1 MTKMKNETLTCHNV
15 EVSPFEFVPNGV
27 LDKAIVGASVGRD
40 HAFDDHGVEVLDSFF
55 RRRDEGVHE
64 GLSALGIVRLPLLQ
78 DLELVFAKVD
88 DGASALIPELR
99 IRVF

>member
-1 MTKMKNETLTCHNV
+1 MMNNATLTWHDV
-15 EVSPFEFVPNGV
+15 EVGPFEFVPNGV

-40 HAFDDHGVEVLDSFF
+40 HALDDHGVEVFDSFF

-78 DLELVFAKVD
+78 DFELVFAKVD
-88 DGASALIPELR
+88 DGASAQIPELR

>member
-1 MTKMKNETLTCHNV
+1 MNNAILTWHDV
-15 EVSPFEFVPNGV
+15 EVGPFEFVPNGV

-40 HAFDDHGVEVLDSFF
+40 HALDDHGVEVFDSFF

-78 DLELVFAKVD
+78 DFELVFAKVD
-88 DGASALIPELR
+88 DGASAQIPELR